1 MLDEKDCK
9 EISHLMQVIIDSDV
23 TPKFNLLAEAIK
35 NVSDKITPPEDIEAI
50 ENRVDAL
57 EIALKSIRRDISN
70 LKKAN

>member
-1 MLDEKDCK
+1 MLDEKDYK
-9 EISHLMQVIIDSDV
+9 EISHLMQVIVDADV

-35 NVSDKITPPEDIEAI
+35 NVNDKLTPPEDIEAL

-57 EIALKSIRRDISN
+57 EIALKSIKRDISS